1 MKLSTTT
8 GRFHRIF
15 GFEKAIDYLAE
26 AGYDALDF
34 SQFDK
39 EIYSVDYGKEYY
51 TEIKKYAED
60 KGLFFNQSHAPFGSS
75 FEDEERT
82 QKRFDEIVTAIKR
95 ASYLGVKNIIVHPC
109 QHLKYD
115 VEGNPERLFEYNM
128 EFYKKLIPY
137 CEEYGIKVALE
148 NMWQHT
154 GMINHSTCSRPEE
167 FIRYVDELNNDCF
180 VACLDIGHAALVRED
195 PDEFIKKLGNKRLQC
210 LHVHDVD
217 GADDSHTLPFFGVV
231 NWEKVMKALA
241 EIDYKGDLTFEAD
254 YFMND
259 KPDVLLPECA
269 KLMAKTG
276 KHLIFRYECYKAK
289 ND

>member
-8 GRFHRIF
+8 GRLHGKF
-15 GFEKAIDYLAE
+15 GFHKAIDILSD
-26 AGYDALDF
+26 AGYDAIDF

-39 EIYSVDYGKEYY
+39 EVYSADYGKEYY
-51 TEIKKYAED
+51 VEIRKYAED
-60 KGLFFNQSHAPFGSS
+60 KGLFFNQSHAPYGSS
-75 FEDEERT
+75 FEDEEKT
-82 QKRFDEIVTAIKR
+82 AKRYEEIVTAIKR

-115 VEGNPERLFEYNM
+115 VEGNPEKLFEYNM
-128 EFYKKLIPY
+128 DFYKKLIPY
-137 CEEYGIKVALE
+137 CEEYNIRVALE
-148 NMWQHT
+148 NMWQYT

-167 FIRYVDELNNDCF
+167 FIRYIDELNNDCF
-180 VACLDIGHAALVRED
+180 VACLDIGHATLVRED
-195 PDEFIKKLGNKRLQC
+195 VEDFVKKLGNKRLQC

-217 GADDSHTLPFFGVV
+217 GTNDNHTLPFFGSV

-254 YFMND
+254 NFMDN
-259 KPDVLLPECA
+259 KPDILLPECS

-276 KHLIFRYECYKAK
+276 KYLVSQFENYKK
-289 ND
+289 

>member
-8 GRFHRIF
+8 GRLYTKF

-34 SQFDK
+34 SQFNKDV
-39 EIYSVDYGKEYY
+39 YDVDLSKEYLQD
-51 TEIKKYAED
+51 IRKYAED
-60 KGLFFNQSHAPFGSS
+60 KGLTFNQSHAPYGSS

-82 QKRFDEIVTAIKR
+82 AKRFTEIVTAIKR

-109 QHLKYD
+109 QHLKYA
-115 VEGNPERLFEYNM
+115 VEGNPERLFLYNM

-154 GMINHSTCSRPEE
+154 GMINHSTCSRPDE
-167 FIRYVDELNNDCF
+167 FIRYIDELNNECF

-195 PDEFIKKLGNKRLQC
+195 VEEFIKKLGNKRLQC

-217 GADDSHTLPFFGVV
+217 GTNDSHTLPYFGAI
-231 NWEKVMKALA
+231 NWKKVMKALA
-241 EIDYKGDLTFEAD
+241 EIGYEGDLTFEAD
-254 YFMND
+254 NFMDN
-259 KPDVLLPECA
+259 KPDILLPDCA

-276 KHLIFRYECYKAK
+276 KHLVSVFDSYK
-289 ND
+289 

>member
-8 GRFHRIF
+8 GRFHRKF
-15 GFEKAIDYLAE
+15 GFHKAIDFLVD

-39 EIYSVDYGKEYY
+39 EVYTAEHGKEYY
-51 TEIKKYAED
+51 TEIRKYAED
-60 KGLFFNQSHAPFGSS
+60 KGVFFNQSHAPFGSS
-75 FEDEERT
+75 FEDEEKT
-82 QKRFDEIVTAIKR
+82 AKRFDEIVTAIKR
-95 ASYLGVKNIIVHPC
+95 ASFLGVKNIIVHPC

-115 VEGNPERLFEYNM
+115 VEGNPEKLFEYNM

-137 CEEYGIKVALE
+137 CEEYNIKVALE

-167 FIRYVDELNNDCF
+167 FVRYIDELNNDSF

-195 PDEFIKKLGNKRLQC
+195 IGDFIKALGNKRLQS

-217 GADDSHTLPFFGVV
+217 GTNDSHTLPYFGSI
-231 NWEKVMKALA
+231 NWEKVMKALG

-254 YFMND
+254 CFMDD
-259 KPDVLLPECA
+259 KPDILLPDCA

-276 KHLIFRYECYKAK
+276 KHLISQFKNYKK
-289 ND
+289 

>member
-8 GRFHRIF
+8 DRLQEKF
-15 GFEKAIDYLAE
+15 GIYKAIDILSD
-26 AGYDALDF
+26 AGYDAIDF

-39 EIYSVDYGKEYY
+39 EIYSAEYGKEYY
-51 TEIKKYAED
+51 LEIRKYAED

-75 FEDEERT
+75 FEDEEKT
-82 QKRFDEIVTAIKR
+82 KKRFEEIVMAIKR
-95 ASYLGVKNIIVHPC
+95 ASYLGIKNIIVHPC

-115 VEGNPERLFEYNM
+115 VEGNPEKLFEYNM

-137 CEEYGIKVALE
+137 CEEFDIRVALE
-148 NMWQHT
+148 NMWQYT

-167 FIRYVDELNNDCF
+167 FVRYLDGLNNDCF
-180 VACLDIGHAALVRED
+180 VACLDIGHATLVRED
-195 PDEFIKKLGNKRLQC
+195 IGDFVKKLGNKRLQC

-217 GADDSHTLPFFGVV
+217 GTNDSHTLPYFGSV

-241 EIDYKGDLTFEAD
+241 DIDYKGDLTFEAD
-254 YFMND
+254 SFMDN
-259 KPDVLLPECA
+259 KPDILLPDCA

-276 KHLIFRYECYKAK
+276 KQLVSQFENFQK
-289 ND
+289 